1 MALYGQK
8 EERKMM
14 GNLNRIGERVM
25 EISEDS
31 EFIRENFSFLDE
43 ENFSKFSH
51 ARVIYANLPYGR
63 LFIEGYVLTQDMFD
77 KYEKGGNP
85 GVPGEDFKLFLL
97 YAKPE
102 TFNDLLIILRVY
114 FSLIYGK
121 YVVPLLPLKP
131 FSSQDPIVDTILH
144 ETNGHLVWVYQLE
157 KLIGL
162 FEPNI
167 ATIMDQVK
175 AVRRR
180 DETVFEWMATKFVC
194 NGLTL
199 KDIVEKQMLLGQVH
213 RPEMQAAFKL
223 YRLLFTDEIDDAKET
238 IEGGNDEMAR
248 L

>member
-14 GNLNRIGERVM
+14 KNIDKIGEQVM
-25 EISEDS
+25 KISEGP

-43 ENFSKFSH
+43 EDFSKFSY
-51 ARVIYANLPYGR
+51 ARVIYANLPHGR
-63 LFIEGYVLTQDMFD
+63 LFIYSYVLTQDMFD
-77 KYEKGGNP
+77 EYEKGGNP

-97 YAKPE
+97 YAKPK
-102 TFNDLLIILRVY
+102 TFNDLLIILSVY
-114 FSLIYGK
+114 FSLVYGK

-131 FSSQDPIVDTILH
+131 FPSQGPIVDMILR

-199 KDIVEKQMLLGQVH
+199 KDIVEKRMLLGQVH